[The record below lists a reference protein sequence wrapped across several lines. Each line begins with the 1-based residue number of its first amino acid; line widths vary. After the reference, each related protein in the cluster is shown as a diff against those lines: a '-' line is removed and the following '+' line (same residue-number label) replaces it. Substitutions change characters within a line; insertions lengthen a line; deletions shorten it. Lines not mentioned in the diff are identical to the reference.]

1 MRVVEMTVPDKGS
14 RKNALVVG
22 VVETV
27 FTTEVMLQLSTYEM
41 NAS

>member
-1 MRVVEMTVPDKGS
+1 MGVVELTVPDKGS
-14 RKNALVVG
+14 RENALVVG

-27 FTTEVMLQLSTYEM
+27 FATEVMLQLSAYEM